1 MAIAGPDG
9 VDAAIKAGVDLD
21 GRPITEAM
29 LALYNQVM
37 DLESQRAR
45 SGVLKS
51 MRNRVVKTGAKHFDQ
66 DTLNQRLL
74 DAGWDGLKD
83 KEIAFFYGV
92 SPCDGD
98 ALPGSILA
106 ELLHRVDHLWL
117 ELFQGTGLAQIKAF
131 ASGVLGQVL
140 EMKGSLSIGKELNR
154 RALTALAKRIAERQ
168 KRSVFSEL
176 PIHRVD
182 MTE

>member
-9 VDAAIKAGVDLD
+9 VDAAIKAGLDLD
-21 GRPITEAM
+21 GSPIPEAM

-74 DAGWDGLKD
+74 EAGWDGLKD
-83 KEIAFFYGV
+83 KEIAFFYG
-92 SPCDGD
+92 
-98 ALPGSILA
+98 
-106 ELLHRVDHLWL
+106 
-117 ELFQGTGLAQIKAF
+117 
-131 ASGVLGQVL
+131 
-140 EMKGSLSIGKELNR
+140 
-154 RALTALAKRIAERQ
+154 
-168 KRSVFSEL
+168 
-176 PIHRVD
+176 
-182 MTE
+182 

>member
-21 GRPITEAM
+21 GSPIPGAM

-74 DAGWDGLKD
+74 EAGWDGLKD
-83 KEIAFFYGV
+83 KEIAFFYG
-92 SPCDGD
+92 
-98 ALPGSILA
+98 
-106 ELLHRVDHLWL
+106 
-117 ELFQGTGLAQIKAF
+117 
-131 ASGVLGQVL
+131 
-140 EMKGSLSIGKELNR
+140 
-154 RALTALAKRIAERQ
+154 
-168 KRSVFSEL
+168 
-176 PIHRVD
+176 
-182 MTE
+182 

>member
-21 GRPITEAM
+21 GSPIPEAM

-66 DTLNQRLL
+66 ETLNQWLL
-74 DAGWDGLKD
+74 EAGWDGLKD
-83 KEIAFFYGV
+83 KEITFFYG
-92 SPCDGD
+92 
-98 ALPGSILA
+98 
-106 ELLHRVDHLWL
+106 
-117 ELFQGTGLAQIKAF
+117 
-131 ASGVLGQVL
+131 
-140 EMKGSLSIGKELNR
+140 
-154 RALTALAKRIAERQ
+154 
-168 KRSVFSEL
+168 
-176 PIHRVD
+176 
-182 MTE
+182 

>member
-21 GRPITEAM
+21 GSPIPEAM

-66 DTLNQRLL
+66 EKLNQRLL
-74 DAGWDGLKD
+74 EAGWDGLKD
-83 KEIAFFYGV
+83 KEIAFFYG
-92 SPCDGD
+92 
-98 ALPGSILA
+98 
-106 ELLHRVDHLWL
+106 
-117 ELFQGTGLAQIKAF
+117 
-131 ASGVLGQVL
+131 
-140 EMKGSLSIGKELNR
+140 
-154 RALTALAKRIAERQ
+154 
-168 KRSVFSEL
+168 
-176 PIHRVD
+176 
-182 MTE
+182 

>member
-21 GRPITEAM
+21 GSPIPVAM
-29 LALYNQVM
+29 LELYNKVM

-66 DTLNQRLL
+66 ASLNQRLL

-83 KEIAFFYGV
+83 KEIAFYFG
-92 SPCDGD
+92 
-98 ALPGSILA
+98 
-106 ELLHRVDHLWL
+106 
-117 ELFQGTGLAQIKAF
+117 
-131 ASGVLGQVL
+131 
-140 EMKGSLSIGKELNR
+140 
-154 RALTALAKRIAERQ
+154 
-168 KRSVFSEL
+168 
-176 PIHRVD
+176 
-182 MTE
+182 